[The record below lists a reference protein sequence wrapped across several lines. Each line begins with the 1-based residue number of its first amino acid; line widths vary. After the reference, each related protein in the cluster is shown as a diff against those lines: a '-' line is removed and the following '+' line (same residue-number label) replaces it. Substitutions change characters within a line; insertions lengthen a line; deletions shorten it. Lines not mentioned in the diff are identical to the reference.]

1 MSAVLHTDGLT
12 VQFGGLKA
20 CNEISLDVNRG
31 ELLGL
36 IGPNGAG
43 KTTFI
48 NAITGFVPAT
58 GRVLF
63 DDEEVLG
70 WVPHRI
76 AHRGLTRTWQ
86 SLELFGDI
94 SVRANLEVAATKLTP
109 IKAVRDYFGS
119 SQRVAARVDQTID
132 ALEMHEVLNARPD
145 DLSMG
150 YRKLVGV
157 ARALV
162 ADSKLVLLDEPAAGL
177 DRSETSW
184 LAEKLRQVIDYGISV
199 LLVDHDMGLV
209 LNVCDRIHVIDFGKT
224 IAIGTPE
231 EIRTDEAVI
240 GAYLGSSGGEEQ

>member
-1 MSAVLHTDGLT
+1 MTALLHTEGLT
-12 VQFGGLKA
+12 VAFGGVKA
-20 CNEISLDVNRG
+20 CDGISLDVHEG

-48 NAITGFVPAT
+48 NAVTGFVPWSGTIA
-58 GRVLF
+58 F
-63 DDEEVLG
+63 DGSELKG
-70 WVPHRI
+70 LPPHRI
-76 AHRGLTRTWQ
+76 AHRGLSRTWQ

-109 IKAVRDYFGS
+109 TMAIRDYIGS
-119 SQRVAARVDQTID
+119 SQRVAERVDQTIE
-132 ALEMHEVLNARPD
+132 ALEMEGIVNARPD

-162 ADSKLVLLDEPAAGL
+162 AQTKLVLLDEPAAGL
-177 DRSETSW
+177 DRTETTW

-209 LNVCDRIHVIDFGKT
+209 LNVSDRIHVIDFGKT
-224 IAIGTPE
+224 IAIGTPD
-231 EIRTDEAVI
+231 EIRDNPAVI
-240 GAYLGSSGGEEQ
+240 GAYLGTGGGDE

>member
-1 MSAVLHTDGLT
+1 MNAVLHTAGLT

-20 CNEISLDVNRG
+20 CNEISLDVHEG

-48 NAITGFVPAT
+48 NGITGFVPAS
-58 GRVLF
+58 GSVMF
-63 DDEEVLG
+63 DGDEVLG
-70 WVPHRI
+70 WAPHRI

-94 SVRANLEVAATKLTP
+94 SVRENLEVAATKLTP
-109 IKAVRDYFGS
+109 GKAVRDYFGS
-119 SQRVAARVDQTID
+119 SQRVAARVDATIE
-132 ALEMHEVLNARPD
+132 ALEMHEVLDARPD

-162 ADSKLVLLDEPAAGL
+162 AEAKLVLLDEPAAGL

-184 LAEKLRQVIDYGISV
+184 LAEKLRDVIDYGTSI

-224 IAIGTPE
+224 IAIGTPA

-240 GAYLGSSGGEEQ
+240 GAYLGSSGGGES

>member
-1 MSAVLHTDGLT
+1 VTALLQTTDLT

-20 CNEISLDVNRG
+20 CNEISLDVQRG

-48 NAITGFVPAT
+48 NAITGFVPHS
-58 GRVLF
+58 GSVMF
-63 DDEEVLG
+63 EGDEISGLP
-70 WVPHRI
+70 PHRV
-76 AHRGLTRTWQ
+76 AHKGLTRTWQ
-86 SLELFGDI
+86 SLELFDDI
-94 SVRANLEVAATKLTP
+94 SVRANLDVAATRLTP
-109 IKAVRDYFGS
+109 GVAIKDYFGR
-119 SQRVAARVDQTID
+119 SQRIAERVDATID
-132 ALEMHEVLNARPD
+132 ALEMHEIEYAQPN

-162 ADSKLVLLDEPAAGL
+162 ADTELVLLDEPAAGL
-177 DRSETSW
+177 DRSETEW
-184 LAEKLRQVIDYGISV
+184 LAQKLREIIDFGISV

-224 IAIGTPE
+224 IAVGAPA
-231 EIRTDEAVI
+231 EIRNDDAVI
-240 GAYLGSSGGEEQ
+240 AAYLGSTGGQE

>member
-1 MSAVLHTDGLT
+1 MKPVLHTENLT
-12 VQFGGLKA
+12 VAFGGLKA
-20 CNEISLDVNRG
+20 CNEISLDVYEG

-48 NAITGFVPAT
+48 NAVTGFVPWT
-58 GRVLF
+58 GEIEF
-63 DDEEVLG
+63 DGSSLKG
-70 WVPHRI
+70 LAPHRI
-76 AHRGLTRTWQ
+76 AHRGLSRTWQ

-109 IKAVRDYFGS
+109 TMAVRDYFGS
-119 SQRVAARVDQTID
+119 TQRVAERVDETI
-132 ALEMHEVLNARPD
+132 AVLEMEGIVDERPD

-162 ADSKLVLLDEPAAGL
+162 AQTKLVLLDEPAAGL
-177 DRSETSW
+177 DRTETTW
-184 LAEKLRQVIDYGISV
+184 LAEKLRQVLDYGISI

-209 LNVCDRIHVIDFGKT
+209 LNVSDRIHVIDFGKT
-224 IAIGTPE
+224 IANGSPD
-231 EIRTDEAVI
+231 EIRDDPAVI
-240 GAYLGSSGGEEQ
+240 GAYLGSGGGDE

>member
-1 MSAVLHTDGLT
+1 MTALLQTTDLT

-20 CNEISLDVNRG
+20 CNEISLDVQRG

-48 NAITGFVPAT
+48 NAITGFVPHS
-58 GRVLF
+58 GSVMF
-63 DDEEVLG
+63 EGDEISGLP
-70 WVPHRI
+70 PHRV
-76 AHRGLTRTWQ
+76 AHKGLTRTWQ
-86 SLELFGDI
+86 SLELFDDI
-94 SVRANLEVAATKLTP
+94 SVRANLDVAATRLTP
-109 IKAVRDYFGS
+109 GVAIKDYFGR
-119 SQRVAARVDQTID
+119 SQRIAERVDATID
-132 ALEMHEVLNARPD
+132 ALEMHEIEYAQPN

-162 ADSKLVLLDEPAAGL
+162 ADTELVLLDEPAAGL
-177 DRSETSW
+177 DRSETEW
-184 LAEKLRQVIDYGISV
+184 LAQKLREIIDFGISV

-224 IAIGTPE
+224 IAVGAPA
-231 EIRTDEAVI
+231 EIRNDDAVI
-240 GAYLGSSGGEEQ
+240 AAYLGSTGGQE

>member
-1 MSAVLHTDGLT
+1 MTALLHAEGLT
-12 VQFGGLKA
+12 VAFGGVKA
-20 CNEISLDVNRG
+20 CDGISLDVHEG

-48 NAITGFVPAT
+48 NAVTGFVPWSGT
-58 GRVLF
+58 ITF
-63 DDEEVLG
+63 DGSELKG
-70 WVPHRI
+70 LPPHRI
-76 AHRGLTRTWQ
+76 AHRGLSRTWQ

-109 IKAVRDYFGS
+109 TMAIRDYFGS
-119 SQRVAARVDQTID
+119 SQRVAERVDQTIE
-132 ALEMHEVLNARPD
+132 ALEMEDIVNARPD

-162 ADSKLVLLDEPAAGL
+162 AQTKLVLLDEPAAGL
-177 DRSETSW
+177 DRTETTW

-209 LNVCDRIHVIDFGKT
+209 LNVSDRIHVIDFGKT
-224 IAIGTPE
+224 IAIGTPD
-231 EIRTDEAVI
+231 EIRDNPAVI
-240 GAYLGSSGGEEQ
+240 GAYLGTGGGDE

>member
-1 MSAVLHTDGLT
+1 MKPLLQTTDLT

-20 CNEISLDVNRG
+20 CNEITLDVQKG

-48 NAITGFVPAT
+48 NALTGFVPHS
-58 GRVLF
+58 GGVVFRDGDISGLSPNRV
-63 DDEEVLG
+63 
-70 WVPHRI
+70 
-76 AHRGLTRTWQ
+76 AQRGLTRTWQ
-86 SLELFGDI
+86 SLELFDDI
-94 SVRANLEVAATKLTP
+94 SVRANLEVAATRLTP
-109 IKAVRDYFGS
+109 TVAVRDYFGR
-119 SQRVAARVDQTID
+119 SQKIAERVDQTIA
-132 ALEMHEVLNARPD
+132 ALEMDDIVDERPS

-162 ADSKLVLLDEPAAGL
+162 ADTELVLLDEPAAGL
-177 DRSETSW
+177 DRTETDW
-184 LAEKLRQVIDYGISV
+184 LATKLREIIDFGIGV

-224 IAIGTPE
+224 IALGTPV
-231 EIRTDEAVI
+231 EIRDDPAVI
-240 GAYLGSSGGEEQ
+240 AAYLGSTGGKE

>member
-1 MSAVLHTDGLT
+1 MSALLHTEDLT
-12 VQFGGLKA
+12 VAFGGVKA
-20 CNEISLDVNRG
+20 CDGISLQVHEG

-48 NAITGFVPAT
+48 NAVTGFVPWSGEIEFA
-58 GRVLF
+58 GQSLKG
-63 DDEEVLG
+63 LP
-70 WVPHRI
+70 PHRI
-76 AHRGLTRTWQ
+76 AHRGLSRTWQ

-109 IKAVRDYFGS
+109 TMAIRDYFGS
-119 SQRVAARVDQTID
+119 SQRVAERVDETIE
-132 ALEMHEVLNARPD
+132 ALEMEDIVNERPD

-162 ADSKLVLLDEPAAGL
+162 AQTELVLLDEPAAGL
-177 DRSETSW
+177 DRTETTW

-209 LNVCDRIHVIDFGKT
+209 LNVSDRIHVIDFGKT
-224 IAIGTPE
+224 IAVGGPE
-231 EIRTDEAVI
+231 EIRDNPAVI
-240 GAYLGSSGGEEQ
+240 GAYLGTGGGEE

>member
-1 MSAVLHTDGLT
+1 MKPVLHTEDLT
-12 VQFGGLKA
+12 VAFGGVKA
-20 CNEISLDVNRG
+20 CNGISLDVYEG

-48 NAITGFVPAT
+48 NAVTGFVPWS
-58 GRVLF
+58 GEVQF
-63 DDEEVLG
+63 DGSSLKG
-70 WVPHRI
+70 LPPHRI
-76 AHRGLTRTWQ
+76 AHRGLSRTWQ

-109 IKAVRDYFGS
+109 MMAIRDYFGS
-119 SQRVAARVDQTID
+119 SERVAERVDETL
-132 ALEMHEVLNARPD
+132 AVLEMEDIVDERPD

-162 ADSKLVLLDEPAAGL
+162 AQTKLVLLDEPAAGL
-177 DRSETSW
+177 DRNETTW
-184 LAEKLRQVIDYGISV
+184 LAERLRQVIDFGISV

-209 LNVCDRIHVIDFGKT
+209 LNVSDRIHVIDFGKT
-224 IAIGTPE
+224 IAIGSPS
-231 EIRTDEAVI
+231 EIRDNEAVI
-240 GAYLGSSGGEEQ
+240 GAYLGAGGGDE

>member
-1 MSAVLHTDGLT
+1 MTALLHTEGLT
-12 VQFGGLKA
+12 VAFGGVKA
-20 CNEISLDVNRG
+20 CDGISLDEG

-48 NAITGFVPAT
+48 NAVTGFVPWSGTIA
-58 GRVLF
+58 F
-63 DDEEVLG
+63 DGSELKG
-70 WVPHRI
+70 LPPHRI
-76 AHRGLTRTWQ
+76 AHRGLSRTWQ

-109 IKAVRDYFGS
+109 TMAIRDYFGS
-119 SQRVAARVDQTID
+119 SQRVAERVDQTIE
-132 ALEMHEVLNARPD
+132 ALEMENIVNARPD

-162 ADSKLVLLDEPAAGL
+162 AQTKLVLLDEPAAGL
-177 DRSETSW
+177 DRTETTW

-209 LNVCDRIHVIDFGKT
+209 LNVSDRIHVIDFGKT
-224 IAIGTPE
+224 IAIGTPD
-231 EIRTDEAVI
+231 EIRDNPAVI
-240 GAYLGSSGGEEQ
+240 GAYLGTGGGDE

>member
-1 MSAVLHTDGLT
+1 MNRLLHTEDLT

-20 CNEISLDVNRG
+20 CNGISLDVHQG

-48 NAITGFVPAT
+48 NAITGFVPTT
-58 GRVLF
+58 GSVEF
-63 DDEEVLG
+63 DGEQVLG
-70 WVPHRI
+70 LPPHRI

-86 SLELFGDI
+86 SLELFDDI

-109 IKAVRDYFGS
+109 TIALKDYFGR
-119 SQRVAARVDQTID
+119 SQRIAERVDETLE
-132 ALEMHEVLNARPD
+132 ALEMADIQSAQPG

-162 ADSKLVLLDEPAAGL
+162 ADTKLVLLDEPAAGL
-177 DRSETSW
+177 DRSETTW
-184 LAEKLRQVIDYGISV
+184 LAEKLHQIIDYGISV

-224 IAIGTPE
+224 IAVGTPD
-231 EIRTDEAVI
+231 EIRTNEAVI
-240 GAYLGSSGGEEQ
+240 GAYLGATGGDE

>member
-1 MSAVLHTDGLT
+1 MTPLLHTEDLT
-12 VQFGGLKA
+12 VAFGGVRA
-20 CNEISLDVNRG
+20 CDGISLDVHEG

-48 NAITGFVPAT
+48 NAVTGFVPWSGTIA
-58 GRVLF
+58 F
-63 DDEEVLG
+63 DGAELKG
-70 WVPHRI
+70 LPPHRI
-76 AHRGLTRTWQ
+76 AHRGLSRTWQ

-109 IKAVRDYFGS
+109 TMAIRDYFGS
-119 SQRVAARVDQTID
+119 SQRVAERVDQTIE
-132 ALEMHEVLNARPD
+132 ALEMED
-145 DLSMG
+145 ISMG

-162 ADSKLVLLDEPAAGL
+162 AQTKLVLLDEPAAGL
-177 DRSETSW
+177 DRTETAW

-209 LNVCDRIHVIDFGKT
+209 LNVSDRIHVIDFGKT
-224 IAIGTPE
+224 IAVGTPE
-231 EIRTDEAVI
+231 EIRDNPAVI
-240 GAYLGSSGGEEQ
+240 GAYLGTGGGDE

>member
-1 MSAVLHTDGLT
+1 MTPLLHTEDLT
-12 VQFGGLKA
+12 VAFGGVRA
-20 CNEISLDVNRG
+20 CDGISLDVHEG

-48 NAITGFVPAT
+48 NAVTGFV
-58 GRVLF
+58 
-63 DDEEVLG
+63 
-70 WVPHRI
+70 
-76 AHRGLTRTWQ
+76 AHRGLSRTWQ

-109 IKAVRDYFGS
+109 TMAIRDYFGS
-119 SQRVAARVDQTID
+119 SQRVAERVDQTIE
-132 ALEMHEVLNARPD
+132 ALEMEDIINARPD

-162 ADSKLVLLDEPAAGL
+162 AQTKLVLLDEPAAGL
-177 DRSETSW
+177 DRTETAW

-209 LNVCDRIHVIDFGKT
+209 LNVSDRIHVIDFGKT
-224 IAIGTPE
+224 IAVGAPD
-231 EIRTDEAVI
+231 EIRDNPAVI
-240 GAYLGSSGGEEQ
+240 GAYLGTGGGDE

>member
-1 MSAVLHTDGLT
+1 MTALLRTEGLT
-12 VQFGGLKA
+12 VAFGGVKA
-20 CNEISLDVNRG
+20 CDGISLDVHEG

-48 NAITGFVPAT
+48 NAITGFVPSSGT
-58 GRVLF
+58 IVF
-63 DDEEVLG
+63 DGGELNG
-70 WVPHRI
+70 LPPHRI
-76 AHRGLTRTWQ
+76 AHKGLSRTWQ

-109 IKAVRDYFGS
+109 TMAIRDYFGK
-119 SQRVAARVDQTID
+119 SQRVAERVDETIE
-132 ALEMHEVLNARPD
+132 ALEMEDIVNERPD

-162 ADSKLVLLDEPAAGL
+162 AQTKLVLLDEPAAGL
-177 DRSETSW
+177 DRTETTW

-209 LNVCDRIHVIDFGKT
+209 LNVSDRIHVIDFGKT
-224 IAIGTPE
+224 IAVGSPD
-231 EIRTDEAVI
+231 EIRDNPAVI
-240 GAYLGSSGGEEQ
+240 GAYLGTGGGDE

>member
-1 MSAVLHTDGLT
+1 VTALLQTTNLT

-20 CNEISLDVNRG
+20 CNEITLDVQHG

-48 NAITGFVPAT
+48 NALTGFVPHT
-58 GRVLF
+58 GSVVFREGEISGLPPNRV
-63 DDEEVLG
+63 
-70 WVPHRI
+70 
-76 AHRGLTRTWQ
+76 AQRGLTRTWQ
-86 SLELFGDI
+86 SLELFDDI
-94 SVRANLEVAATKLTP
+94 SVRSNLEVAATRLTP
-109 IKAVRDYFGS
+109 SVAVKDYFGR
-119 SQRVAARVDQTID
+119 SQKIAERVDQTIA
-132 ALEMHEVLNARPD
+132 ALEMDEIVDQRPS

-162 ADSKLVLLDEPAAGL
+162 ADTELVLLDEPAAGL
-177 DRSETSW
+177 DRSETDW
-184 LAEKLRQVIDYGISV
+184 LATKLREIIDFGIGV

-224 IAIGTPE
+224 IAVGTPL
-231 EIRTDEAVI
+231 EIRDDPTVI
-240 GAYLGSSGGEEQ
+240 SAYLGSTGGKE

>member
-1 MSAVLHTDGLT
+1 MTPLLRTEDLT
-12 VQFGGLKA
+12 VAFGGVRA
-20 CNEISLDVNRG
+20 CDGISLDVHEG

-48 NAITGFVPAT
+48 NAVTGFVPWSGT
-58 GRVLF
+58 IVF
-63 DDEEVLG
+63 DGAELKG
-70 WVPHRI
+70 LPPHRI
-76 AHRGLTRTWQ
+76 AHRGLSRTWQ

-109 IKAVRDYFGS
+109 TMAIRDYFGS
-119 SQRVAARVDQTID
+119 SQRVAERVDQTIE
-132 ALEMHEVLNARPD
+132 ALEMEDIINARPD

-162 ADSKLVLLDEPAAGL
+162 AQTKLVLLDEPAAGL
-177 DRSETSW
+177 DRTETAW

-209 LNVCDRIHVIDFGKT
+209 LNVSDRIHVIDFGKT
-224 IAIGTPE
+224 IAVGTPD
-231 EIRTDEAVI
+231 EIRDNPAVI
-240 GAYLGSSGGEEQ
+240 GAYLGTGGGDE

>member
-1 MSAVLHTDGLT
+1 MKTVLHTESLT
-12 VQFGGLKA
+12 VSFGGLKA
-20 CNEISLDVNRG
+20 CNEISLDVYEG

-48 NAITGFVPAT
+48 NAVTGFVPWS
-58 GRVLF
+58 GEIQF
-63 DDEEVLG
+63 DGDSLKG
-70 WVPHRI
+70 LAPHRI
-76 AHRGLTRTWQ
+76 AHRGLSRTWQ

-109 IKAVRDYFGS
+109 TLAVRDYFGS
-119 SQRVAARVDQTID
+119 SQRVTERVDETIA
-132 ALEMHEVLNARPD
+132 ALEMESIVDELPD

-162 ADSKLVLLDEPAAGL
+162 AQTQLVLLDEPAAGL
-177 DRSETSW
+177 DRTETTW
-184 LAEKLRQVIDYGISV
+184 LAEKLRQVIDYGISI

-209 LNVCDRIHVIDFGKT
+209 LNVSDRIHVIDFGKT
-224 IAIGTPE
+224 IAVGSPAD
-231 EIRTDEAVI
+231 IRDNAAVI
-240 GAYLGSSGGEEQ
+240 GAYLGTGGGDE

>member
-1 MSAVLHTDGLT
+1 MTSLLQTADLT

-20 CNEISLDVNRG
+20 CNEISLEVREG

-48 NAITGFVPAT
+48 NAITGFVPST
-58 GRVLF
+58 GSVTF
-63 DDEEVLG
+63 DGDEIGGLA
-70 WVPHRI
+70 PHRI
-76 AHRGLTRTWQ
+76 AHKGLTRTWQ
-86 SLELFGDI
+86 SLELFDDI
-94 SVRANLEVAATKLTP
+94 TVRANLEVAATRLTP
-109 IKAVRDYFGS
+109 SVAIRDYFGR
-119 SQRVAARVDQTID
+119 SQRVAERVDQ
-132 ALEMHEVLNARPD
+132 AVEGLEMQSVVDSHPG

-162 ADSKLVLLDEPAAGL
+162 ADTKLVLLDEPAAGL
-177 DRSETSW
+177 DRTETEW
-184 LAEKLRQVIDYGISV
+184 LAQKLREVIDLGISV

-224 IAIGTPE
+224 IAMGKPDE
-231 EIRTDEAVI
+231 MRTNESVI
-240 GAYLGSSGGEEQ
+240 AAYLGATGGDE

>member
-1 MSAVLHTDGLT
+1 MTALLHTEGLT
-12 VQFGGLKA
+12 VAFGGVKA
-20 CNEISLDVNRG
+20 CDGISLDVNEG

-48 NAITGFVPAT
+48 NAVTGFVPWS
-58 GRVLF
+58 GRIVF
-63 DDEEVLG
+63 DGGDLDG
-70 WVPHRI
+70 LPPHRI

-94 SVRANLEVAATKLTP
+94 SVRANLEVAATKMTP
-109 IKAVRDYFGS
+109 TMAIRDYFGR
-119 SQRVAARVDQTID
+119 SQKLAERVDATIEV
-132 ALEMHEVLNARPD
+132 LEMGEIMEQRPD

-150 YRKLVGV
+150 FRKLVGV

-177 DRSETSW
+177 DRTETAW
-184 LAEKLRQVIDYGISV
+184 LAEKLRQVIDFGISV

-209 LNVCDRIHVIDFGKT
+209 LNVSDRIHVIDFGKT
-224 IAIGTPE
+224 IAIGTPD
-231 EIRTDEAVI
+231 EIRNDEAVI
-240 GAYLGSSGGEEQ
+240 GAYFGSSGGDA

>member
-1 MSAVLHTDGLT
+1 MA
-12 VQFGGLKA
+12 FGGVKA
-20 CNEISLDVNRG
+20 CDGISLDVHEG

-48 NAITGFVPAT
+48 NAVTGFVPWSGTIA
-58 GRVLF
+58 F
-63 DDEEVLG
+63 DGSELKG
-70 WVPHRI
+70 LPPHRI
-76 AHRGLTRTWQ
+76 AHRGLSRTWQ

-109 IKAVRDYFGS
+109 TMAIRDYFGS
-119 SQRVAARVDQTID
+119 SQRVAERVDQTIE
-132 ALEMHEVLNARPD
+132 ALEMENIVNARPD

-162 ADSKLVLLDEPAAGL
+162 AQTKLVLLDEPAAGL
-177 DRSETSW
+177 DRTETTW

-209 LNVCDRIHVIDFGKT
+209 LNVSDRIHVIDFGKT
-224 IAIGTPE
+224 IAIGTPD
-231 EIRTDEAVI
+231 EIRDNPAVI
-240 GAYLGSSGGEEQ
+240 GAYLGTGGGDE

>member
-1 MSAVLHTDGLT
+1 MSALLQTTDLT

-20 CNEISLDVNRG
+20 CNEISLDVQEG

-48 NAITGFVPAT
+48 NAITGFVTST
-58 GRVLF
+58 GTAEF
-63 DDEEVLG
+63 DDGSIAGLA
-70 WVPHRI
+70 PHKI

-86 SLELFGDI
+86 SLELFDDI
-94 SVRANLEVAATKLTP
+94 TVRANLEVAATRLTP
-109 IKAVRDYFGS
+109 SVAIRDYFGR
-119 SQRVAARVDQTID
+119 SQRIAERVDLTVEKMEMESIID
-132 ALEMHEVLNARPD
+132 AHPH

-162 ADSKLVLLDEPAAGL
+162 ADTKLVLLDEPAAGL
-177 DRSETSW
+177 DRTETLW
-184 LAEKLRQVIDYGISV
+184 LAEKLREVIDLGISV
-199 LLVDHDMGLV
+199 LLVDHDMSLV

-224 IAIGTPE
+224 IAVGAPE
-231 EIRTDEAVI
+231 DIRTNEAVI
-240 GAYLGSSGGEEQ
+240 GAYLGATGGEE

>member
-1 MSAVLHTDGLT
+1 MKTVLHTENLT
-12 VQFGGLKA
+12 VSFGGIKA
-20 CNEISLDVNRG
+20 CNEISLDVYEG

-48 NAITGFVPAT
+48 NAVTGFVPWS
-58 GRVLF
+58 GEIQF
-63 DDEEVLG
+63 DGDSLKG
-70 WVPHRI
+70 LAPHRI
-76 AHRGLTRTWQ
+76 AHRGLSRTWQ

-109 IKAVRDYFGS
+109 TLAVRDYFGS
-119 SQRVAARVDQTID
+119 SQRVTERVDETIA
-132 ALEMHEVLNARPD
+132 ALEMESIVDELPD

-162 ADSKLVLLDEPAAGL
+162 AQTQLVLLDEPAAGL
-177 DRSETSW
+177 DRTETTW
-184 LAEKLRQVIDYGISV
+184 LAEKLRQVIDYGISI

-209 LNVCDRIHVIDFGKT
+209 LNVSDRIHVIDFGKT
-224 IAIGTPE
+224 IAVGSPA
-231 EIRTDEAVI
+231 EIRDNEAVI
-240 GAYLGSSGGEEQ
+240 GAYLGTGGGDE

>member
-1 MSAVLHTDGLT
+1 MTALLHAEGLT
-12 VQFGGLKA
+12 VAFGGVKA
-20 CNEISLDVNRG
+20 CDDISLDVHEG

-48 NAITGFVPAT
+48 NAVTGFVPWSGT
-58 GRVLF
+58 ITF
-63 DDEEVLG
+63 DGSELKG
-70 WVPHRI
+70 LPPHRI
-76 AHRGLTRTWQ
+76 AHRGLSRTWQ

-109 IKAVRDYFGS
+109 TMAIRDYFGR
-119 SQRVAARVDQTID
+119 SQRVAERVEQTIE
-132 ALEMHEVLNARPD
+132 ALEMEDIVNARPD

-162 ADSKLVLLDEPAAGL
+162 AQTKLVLLDEPAAGL
-177 DRSETSW
+177 DRTETTW

-209 LNVCDRIHVIDFGKT
+209 LNVSDRIHVIDFGKT
-224 IAIGTPE
+224 IAIGTPD
-231 EIRTDEAVI
+231 EIRDNPAVI
-240 GAYLGSSGGEEQ
+240 GAYLGTSGGDE